1 MAKIIKLTESDLEQ
15 IIKKVLKEDIK
26 TNVNP
31 KNLKFG
37 DRGPEVEKLQQRL
50 IDMGV
55 LILRKGPTG
64 YFGDLTQRALARAQ
78 GNPMPPKETGVKGK
92 VSTGVAVGQGGT
104 KTQPVKGAAV
114 GQGGT
119 KTQPGKQSVKSSYS
133 FTPRIDQELEYIKQ
147 RGLGGSPFFIY
158 DPKENLLFL
167 FESAD
172 KFVAKTQVVDGADM
186 QKQVES
192 SQALTIDD
200 WCKVSGLDTTPYKCT
215 DPKTKTE
222 KHPAYW
228 VLEKLKDRFLP
239 KGIYKISSLSR
250 DEGYSGKGNNV
261 WSLTDTKSGKRVSA
275 AIHGIPSGIPSRL
288 KASSDLEA
296 LLKSDIKSGKVPQE
310 YLNAAKTIAS
320 ANQSFGCVGIP
331 ATFVE
336 SPQVKS
342 ILEGGDK
349 WYKKSV
355 KVFVMGDTGKDYLV
369 QNSVEFFD
377 KLSGNGQF
385 CTNPESLA
393 SRMSS
398 MA

>member
-1 MAKIIKLTESDLEQ
+1 MSRIVRLTESDLEQ

-31 KNLKFG
+31 KNLKLG

-64 YFGDLTQRALARAQ
+64 YFGELTQRALARAQ
-78 GNPMPPKETGVKGK
+78 GSPLPPKETGAKGK
-92 VSTGVAVGQGGT
+92 VST
-104 KTQPVKGAAV
+104 GAAV

-119 KTQPGKQSVKSSYS
+119 KPQTGKQSVKSSYS
-133 FTPRIDQELEYIKQ
+133 FTPRIDQELQYIKQ

-167 FESAD
+167 FEDAD
-172 KFVAKTQVVDGADM
+172 KYVAKTQVVDGADM

-200 WCKVSGLDTTPYKCT
+200 WCKVSGLETTPHKCT
-215 DPKTKTE
+215 DPKTKGE

-331 ATFVE
+331 ASFVE
-336 SPQVKS
+336 NPQVKS

-349 WYKKSV
+349 WYKKSI

-377 KLSGNGQF
+377 KLGGNGQF

-393 SRMSS
+393 SKMSS